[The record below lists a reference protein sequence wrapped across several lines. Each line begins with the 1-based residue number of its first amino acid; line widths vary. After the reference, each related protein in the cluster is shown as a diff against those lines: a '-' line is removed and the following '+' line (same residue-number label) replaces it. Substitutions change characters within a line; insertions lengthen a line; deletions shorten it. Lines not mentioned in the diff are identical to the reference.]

1 MAHHAQLLASWESV
15 LTHSKRLT
23 EFALEDDLHV
33 QLTEPV
39 VLQVLAHDARDV
51 LREALRDALRFLR
64 GHARARILPRTHAWS
79 DVSPAVRKSDQIQGS
94 DRSSF
99 FSFFLV

>member
-1 MAHHAQLLASWESV
+1 MSKCAAV
-15 LTHSKRLT
+15 L
-23 EFALEDDLHV
+23 
-33 QLTEPV
+33 
-39 VLQVLAHDARDV
+39 LQVLAHDARDV